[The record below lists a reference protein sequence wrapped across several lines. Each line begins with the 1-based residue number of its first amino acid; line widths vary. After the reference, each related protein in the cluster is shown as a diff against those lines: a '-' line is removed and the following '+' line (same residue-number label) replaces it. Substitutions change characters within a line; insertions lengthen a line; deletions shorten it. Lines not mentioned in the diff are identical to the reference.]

1 MIGQMTRDGHLSQDG
16 AGCPSGDRSIRVG
29 VREPLEEGLRLGVD
43 GFGYF
48 RRNESNKRKPT
59 WSEIHNAT
67 EQSPVLRFEA
77 LPN

>member
-1 MIGQMTRDGHLSQDG
+1 MIGQMTREGHLSQAG

-59 WSEIHNAT
+59 WNEIQSAT
-67 EQSPVLRFEA
+67 KQSPVLRFEV